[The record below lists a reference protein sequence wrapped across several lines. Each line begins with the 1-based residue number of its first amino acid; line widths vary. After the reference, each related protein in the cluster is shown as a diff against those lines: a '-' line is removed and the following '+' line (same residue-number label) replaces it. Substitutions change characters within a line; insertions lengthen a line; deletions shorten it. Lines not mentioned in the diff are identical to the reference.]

1 MPKRKPKLI
10 VVAGCAASGKST
22 IARILARLMGA
33 TYIDKDDATRRLT
46 DLALTLGGHEPTDRE
61 SDFYVDRIRDLEYDT
76 MFAIANANLDIGNDV
91 VVSAPFLNVIKDYDA
106 WNTLRYPI
114 ACDSFDVDIIWIE
127 HDAKAEHARM
137 IARAATR
144 DGNKLSDWGK
154 YEQSVENI
162 EPDDRYDALRFENAD
177 GSSPDDVAWDIYR
190 AVIR

>member
-61 SDFYVDRIRDLEYDT
+61 SDFYVERIRDLEYDT
-76 MFAIANANLDIGNDV
+76 LFAIANANLDIGNDV

-106 WNTLRYPI
+106 WSTLGYPI
-114 ACDSFDVDIIWIE
+114 ACDSFDVDIVWIE

-137 IARAATR
+137 TARAATR
-144 DGNKLSDWGK
+144 DGNKLSKWNE
-154 YEQSVENI
+154 YEKSVENT
-162 EPDDRYDALRFENAD
+162 EPDGRYDALRFENAD

-190 AVIR
+190 TVIR